1 MKGRALLAGGLAVVT
16 LALVACGG
24 EGGANQTASPAGP
37 ADPRAGVNF
46 DPAFFSAEIT
56 NRYFPWA
63 SVCRTVLE
71 GEEEVD
77 GRRIKIREEAV
88 RGNQSINISG
98 ALTTHIEVL
107 SYSDGEL
114 AERTKDYF
122 AQGKD
127 GWVYY
132 FGEDVDE
139 FEEGKVLHTGSW
151 KVGWNETEPQ
161 KFVPPFPAQGGERF
175 NQESVPDVAVEEVE
189 VVAIDETVDTP
200 AETFAQSLHW
210 KEHDPISG
218 TDAEKWLAPDVGMVK
233 ETFKEGYLLL
243 TEFSQEC
250 PSGGQ

>member
-37 ADPRAGVNF
+37 ADPRADVNF

-151 KVGWNETEPQ
+151 KVGWNETDPQ

-175 NQESVPDVAVEEVE
+175 NQESVADVAVEEVE
-189 VVAIDETVDTP
+189 VVAVDETVETP
-200 AETFAQSLHW
+200 AGTFTQSLHW
-210 KEHDPISG
+210 KEHDPISD
-218 TDAEKWLAPDVGMVK
+218 TDAEKWHAPGVGMVR
-233 ETFKEGYLLL
+233 ETFAEGYLLL
-243 TEFSQEC
+243 TEFSREC